1 MKLLAHLFKGG
12 IHPPDSKAA
21 TASKPLVEL
30 PIPKTLTLSMSQHL
44 GAPAIPCVAVGDHVK
59 THQRIAQQKGPIS
72 ADVHAPCCGTVKA
85 ILPAAPT
92 PSGRAAPA
100 IVLETDPEDQSRD
113 ETLVPFPDWSR
124 LSHNDLV
131 DRVRAAGVVGMG
143 GAGFPTAVKI
153 FPPADKPI
161 DTIILNGAECEPYL
175 NSDNR
180 LMIEHA
186 DALRTGLLI
195 MRQILGAKHVR
206 VAIEENKPLALA
218 TMEKALEGV
227 EGDVALVPLRPLYP
241 QGSEKQ
247 QIFSVTG
254 RTVPMGG
261 LPMDVGCV
269 VENAGTV
276 FAIYDAVVNGN
287 PLVRRAITVSGE
299 AVGAP
304 SNFIAPV
311 GTSFLDLVAAA
322 GGPCDQVA
330 KIIAG
335 GPMMGFAVPS
345 LDIPMTKTSSGLLL
359 FGPDQVHVFS
369 SDPCINCGRCV
380 EACPLRLMPNEIS
393 LAVEADDIDLA
404 ERRNVMDCFECGA
417 CTFVCPAHRPLVQH
431 HRRAKAIIAAR
442 RRAAQAAARK

>member
-12 IHPPDSKAA
+12 IHPPDAKAA
-21 TASKPLVEL
+21 TAAKPLVEL
-30 PIPKTLTLSMSQHL
+30 PFPKVLTLSMSQHL
-44 GAPAIPCVAVGDHVK
+44 GAPAIPCVAVGDRVK
-59 THQRIAQQKGPIS
+59 RNQVVARQKGPIS
-72 ADVHAPCCGTVKA
+72 ADIHAPCCGVVKD
-85 ILPAAPT
+85 ILPAV
-92 PSGRAAPA
+92 PSPNGRTAQAVV
-100 IVLETDPEDQSRD
+100 IETDSANPACDMS
-113 ETLVPFPDWSR
+113 LPPYADWKR

-131 DRVRAAGVVGMG
+131 DRIRAAGIVGMG

-175 NSDNR
+175 NGDNR

-186 DALRTGLLI
+186 DEIRTGSLV
-195 MRQILGAKHVR
+195 MRQVLGAKHIR
-206 VAIEENKPLALA
+206 ICIEENKPGAIA
-218 TMEKALEGV
+218 AMERTFENV

-247 QIFSVTG
+247 QIYSATG
-254 RTVPMGG
+254 RVVPMGG

-269 VENAGTV
+269 VENVGTV
-276 FAIYDAVVNGN
+276 YAIYDAVVNGN
-287 PLVRRAITVSGE
+287 PLVRRTITVSGE

-304 SNFIAPV
+304 TNFIAPI
-311 GTSFLDLVAAA
+311 GTSFRDLVAAA
-322 GGPCDQVA
+322 GGPCDRIA

-335 GPMMGFAVPS
+335 GPMMGFAVSS

-359 FGPDQVHVFS
+359 FGPDQVGVFS

-393 LAVEADDIDLA
+393 MAVEADDIDLA
-404 ERRNVMDCFECGA
+404 EKRNVMDCFECGA

-431 HRRAKAIIAAR
+431 HRRAKAIIMAR